1 MKKLLSF
8 MIALCT
14 IVNTAK
20 AYSTFYLNCDDNSW
34 GNGKSL
40 PFTYLASNSYYYVLS
55 GSHVNNGDFYFRFYA
70 KWDSGNGGHY
80 IMPTNDGDVV
90 STSSSTPTETNTI
103 WNDDGTTAF
112 KIAQDPSAKAVIIY
126 AYYEDSKF
134 KLYTETLTSSYTVA
148 FTNDLSWSNVYA
160 YAFDNRSPEI
170 KVLGAWPGTQLES
183 TDGVYRVEIP
193 YSNTTK
199 VIFTNNDGSQTSNL
213 DLVDD
218 ALYQT
223 TGKISDQ
230 SVSINQYGMA
240 TFCSQYPLDF
250 STADG
255 LKAYKITASNKET
268 GELTKEEVTK
278 VPAGV
283 GVYLEGSKS
292 TNYAVSCTATAT
304 SISGNMLVGVTES
317 TNISQTAGANT
328 NYILTVNKAGSDV
341 AELEPKFFKVNT
353 AGNTVGANKAY
364 LQIPT
369 NAAREYFWFDDEATG
384 INAVKVSQPAGEIF
398 DLQGRRVALPTKGL
412 YIVNGK
418 KYFAK

>member
-1 MKKLLSF
+1 
-8 MIALCT
+8 
-14 IVNTAK
+14 
-20 AYSTFYLNCDDNSW
+20 
-34 GNGKSL
+34 
-40 PFTYLASNSYYYVLS
+40 
-55 GSHVNNGDFYFRFYA
+55 
-70 KWDSGNGGHY
+70 
-80 IMPTNDGDVV
+80 MPTNDGDVV
-90 STSSSTPTETNTI
+90 STSSSTPTETNII
-103 WNDDGTTAF
+103 WNSDGTTAF

-148 FTNDLSWSNVYA
+148 FTNDQSWSNVYA

-218 ALYQT
+218 ALYKT

-240 TFCSQYPLDF
+240 TYCSTYPLDF
-250 STADG
+250 STATPAG

-292 TNYAVSCTATAT
+292 ANYAVSCTATAT

-328 NYILTVNKAGSDV
+328 NYILTVNKEGGNV
-341 AELEPKFFKVNT
+341 GTPKFFKVNG
-353 AGNTVGANKAY
+353 AGNTVLANKAY

-369 NAAREYFWFDDEATG
+369 ANAAREYFWFDDEATG
-384 INAVKVSQPAGEIF
+384 INAAKVSQPAGEIF
-398 DLQGRRVALPTKGL
+398 DLQGRRVAQPTKGL

-418 KYFAK
+418 KFVK